1 MENIVFLLASNKTK
15 ILPAPT
21 LPFPHHGKIRTNT
34 YLSCNVILLLNIN
47 GTNPCFIN
55 CSGVIPLTNNHF
67 SLFLMQLSALFSV
80 RQYLIFNAAN
90 RLKRDQ
96 LTSCQEVPPPK
107 KKQTLYLHILIHCE
121 LMLQRNVHKFCFL
134 PNANTKL
141 FIFPKKLWTKSI

>member
-1 MENIVFLLASNKTK
+1 MKLMENIVFLLASNKTK

-47 GTNPCFIN
+47 GPIPYFNN

-80 RQYLIFNAAN
+80 RQYIIFNAAIMF
-90 RLKRDQ
+90 KRDQ
-96 LTSCQEVPPPK
+96 LTSCQEVPPP
-107 KKQTLYLHILIHCE
+107 LI
-121 LMLQRNVHKFCFL
+121 
-134 PNANTKL
+134 
-141 FIFPKKLWTKSI
+141 FIFWSTVNLCCKEMCTNSAFFQMQTQNCLFFQKTLD